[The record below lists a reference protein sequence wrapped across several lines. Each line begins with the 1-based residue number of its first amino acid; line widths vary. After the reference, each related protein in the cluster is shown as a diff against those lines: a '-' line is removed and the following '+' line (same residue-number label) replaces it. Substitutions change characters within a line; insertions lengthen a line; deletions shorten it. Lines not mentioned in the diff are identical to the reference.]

1 MEIINNN
8 QSNVSKVDL
17 DEKITKQDPQP
28 KMLLYKM
35 VVCLGL
41 SFFWII
47 FLWGF
52 WSKGFYALGLNA
64 FVFLSLVTLFFL
76 YLLFKNGKYEKS
88 DLGWIIP
95 IFLLI
100 ISFLL
105 YENPFFKF
113 TALFIFPW
121 LLAIFYNYASLNKK
135 IEKYWNFIFL
145 KKVLSRIFSFLP
157 SLVKSF
163 EAYTNLLIP
172 KSNTKKNILIKS
184 IIGLILL
191 VIISFTVII
200 PLLSAADVIFAEK
213 MQTIL
218 QWFNNLISTT
228 VMVKTIFFILLS
240 IFLLSLV
247 IAWEKE
253 FDYTEQNG
261 QAKNVDTI
269 ISGIVLG
276 GILLLYLLFLWIQFK
291 RLWVGS
297 LPFEF
302 KETESLV
309 KSGFWQLLTLSII
322 NIIIYFFTY
331 KKAAPL
337 IHKILTVFTVTSLLL
352 LISAGYRMALYV
364 IYYGFSYEKFYA
376 SYTVLFCTILFIWL
390 ISRLFVSI
398 RSNIVKFLLFLFFWM
413 YSLVAILPVEQFI
426 IRENT
431 ALVKLKNSQIRLYEM
446 TMLSP
451 DVLFLVKKYQTNGL
465 LEERAGV
472 IYRENTDNQS
482 KKFDWNPWIKEQE
495 DIVLS
500 KPWYELNLSNILYL
514 NHQNP

>member
-1 MEIINNN
+1 MEIINSD
-8 QSNVSKVDL
+8 QSNVSQSAIV
-17 DEKITKQDPQP
+17 EKITRQDPHSR
-28 KMLLYKM
+28 MLSYKM
-35 VVCLGL
+35 AVCLGL
-41 SFFWII
+41 AFFWII

-52 WSKGFYALGLNA
+52 WSKGVYALGLNV

-76 YLLFKNGKYEKS
+76 YLLSKNGKYEKS
-88 DLGWIIP
+88 DWGWIIP

-100 ISFLL
+100 ISFFL
-105 YENPFFKF
+105 YENPFFKL

-121 LLAIFYNYASLNKK
+121 LLAIFYNYAGLNKK
-135 IEKYWNFIFL
+135 TGRYWNFTLL
-145 KKVLSRIFSFLP
+145 KKVLRRIFSFLP
-157 SLVKSF
+157 ALVKSF
-163 EAYTNLLIP
+163 EAYLNLIIP
-172 KSNTKKNILIKS
+172 KSNTKKNVLIKS

-191 VIISFTVII
+191 VIISFTIII
-200 PLLSAADVIFAEK
+200 PLLSAADAIFAEK

-218 QWFNNLISTT
+218 DWFNSLISTT
-228 VMVKTIFFILLS
+228 VMTKTIFFIFLS
-240 IFLLSLV
+240 VFLLSLV
-247 IAWEKE
+247 FAWEKD
-253 FDYTEQNG
+253 FDYAEQDR
-261 QAKNVDTI
+261 QSKNVDSI

-276 GILLLYLLFLWIQFK
+276 GILLIYLLFLWIQFQ

-322 NIIIYFFTY
+322 NITIYFFTY
-331 KKAAPL
+331 KKIEPL
-337 IHKILTVFTVTSLLL
+337 IHKILTVFTVASLLL
-352 LISAGYRMALYV
+352 LVSAGYRMALYV

-376 SYTVLFCTILFIWL
+376 SYTVLFCAILFIWL
-390 ISRLFVSI
+390 ISRLFISKK
-398 RSNIVKFLLFLFFWM
+398 SNIVKFLLFLFLWM
-413 YSLVAILPVEQFI
+413 YSLVAIFPVEQFI

-451 DVLFLVKKYQTNGL
+451 DALSLVKKYQASGL

-482 KKFDWNPWIKEQE
+482 KKFDWTPWIKEQE
-495 DIVLS
+495 DIVSS
-500 KPWYELNLSNILYL
+500 KPWYELNLSNIFYL
-514 NHQNP
+514 NNRL